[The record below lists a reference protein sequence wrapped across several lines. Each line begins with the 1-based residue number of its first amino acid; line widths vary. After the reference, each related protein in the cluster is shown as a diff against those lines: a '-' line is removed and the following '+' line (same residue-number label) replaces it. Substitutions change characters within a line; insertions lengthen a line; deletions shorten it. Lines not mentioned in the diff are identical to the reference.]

1 MGSEWCVGQGLTPNP
16 LRAAAEGLMDYSRG
30 ERGTAEEPLLHP
42 LHFVEHGGP
51 LERHVERTP
60 GERNRAAVSGSRS
73 RWMHPAAT

>member
-1 MGSEWCVGQGLTPNP
+1 MHY
-16 LRAAAEGLMDYSRG
+16 RRG
-30 ERGTAEEPLLHP
+30 DRGAAEEPLLHP
-42 LHFVEHGGP
+42 LHLVEHGGP

>member
-1 MGSEWCVGQGLTPNP
+1 MH
-16 LRAAAEGLMDYSRG
+16 YSRG
-30 ERGTAEEPLLHP
+30 DRGAAEEPRVHP
-42 LHFVEHGGP
+42 LHLIEHGGP